1 MVNEKVKIEDL
12 TIIRPGSK
20 IGKNSTIKCG
30 AIIATNV
37 EVGENTFVGPGV
49 ITLHQNP
56 GQESTP
62 CKIGNNC
69 FIGGG
74 AVLLPN
80 AILKDNV
87 IIGAGAVVLPGIYE
101 EGTYVGNP
109 ARKIK

>member
-1 MVNEKVKIEDL
+1 MIHESVKIEEL
-12 TIIRPGSK
+12 TIVRPGSK
-20 IGKNSTIKCG
+20 IGKNSVIKCG

-37 EVGENTFVGPGV
+37 EIGDNCFIGPGV

-62 CKIGNNC
+62 CKIGDNC

-74 AVLLPN
+74 AIILPN
-80 AILKDNV
+80 AILEDNV
-87 IIGAGAVVLPGIYE
+87 IIGAGSVVLPGNYE
-101 EGTYVGNP
+101 KGTYVGNP